1 MRACA
6 FPTSATSQAIQAT
19 IRFAPPAARSSSH
32 GRGSRCKRIT
42 YRTGRAPTAA
52 SPFLASGGLENQKA
66 SPCRYH
72 PDRQISDSISVTV
85 DGGQWDAEACF
96 AESARIFTEMNT
108 EGELARTLRAWA
120 EYEIKRENRARG
132 ETMWQEAKD
141 LFARLGME
149 LEVERMADKPRPE
162 DR

>member
-1 MRACA
+1 
-6 FPTSATSQAIQAT
+6 
-19 IRFAPPAARSSSH
+19 
-32 GRGSRCKRIT
+32 
-42 YRTGRAPTAA
+42 
-52 SPFLASGGLENQKA
+52 
-66 SPCRYH
+66 
-72 PDRQISDSISVTV
+72 
-85 DGGQWDAEACF
+85 
-96 AESARIFTEMNT
+96 MNT